1 MKMAMINRFRKY
13 LNGRRQDGRRKT
25 RRKASGG
32 MMYWQQ
38 DRCGNDLGGR

>member
-1 MKMAMINRFRKY
+1 MKMTMVNRFWKY

-32 MMYWQQ
+32 MIYRQQ